1 MPREE
6 KPKFELEEKKFSLV
20 LKVEFSSHKPQF
32 SVTLSTKM
40 NFPQVQILIF
50 LREATKGDHI
60 RQLYQFKQCTT
71 FFGCLGSCGY
81 VPPSVKSSSSTLKW

>member
-1 MPREE
+1 MPGEE
-6 KPKFELEEKKFSLV
+6 KLKFKPEEENFSLV

-40 NFPQVQILIF
+40 NFFSSSSIF
-50 LREATKGDHI
+50 LREATKDDHI
-60 RQLYQFKQCTT
+60 RQLYQFKQCTK

-81 VPPSVKSSSSTLKW
+81 VPPTVKSSSSTLKW